1 MANENTS
8 LQTRAPAQS
17 PANNI
22 RALIEHSKPKLAE
35 VMPRHLTPE
44 RLTRVAIAA
53 ITRTPKLLECTP
65 ASLLQSV
72 MQAAELGLEPGSAL
86 GEAYLVPF
94 YDNKQKAMMCQL
106 IPGYRGLIAL
116 ARRSGQI
123 EDIEAHVVREGDI
136 FHMSKGIDQVLEHV
150 PNFDGNE
157 PAALRLVYAMAWLK
171 GSKRPHVEVMTRAEI
186 DKIKAKSK
194 AKDFGPWVDHYDEMA
209 RKTVVRRLVKYLPM
223 SVEMAR
229 AHEIEQGEVLDAD
242 AMDVTE
248 AAPPAK
254 ASGFKGRVIE
264 AAAHQATAPEMAT
277 PDGRSDPSTV
287 EGERVPGGDD
297 EA

>member
-8 LQTRAPAQS
+8 MQTRPQAQAPANT

-22 RALIEHSKPKLAE
+22 KSLIEMSKAKFAE
-35 VMPRHLTPE
+35 VMPRHLTAE
-44 RLTRVAIAA
+44 RLVRVAIAA
-53 ITRTPKLLECTP
+53 ITRTPKLLECSP

-94 YDNKQKAMMCQL
+94 YDNKSKQMLAQL

-123 EDIEAHVVREGDI
+123 EDIEAHVVREGDV
-136 FHMSKGIDQVLEHV
+136 FRMSKGINQVLEH
-150 PNFDGNE
+150 E
-157 PAALRLVYAMAWLK
+157 PALDAGDPAPLCLVYAMAWLK
-171 GSKRPHVEVMTRAEI
+171 GSSRPHIEVMTKAEI
-186 DKIKAKSK
+186 DKVKAKSK

-229 AHEIEQGEVLDAD
+229 ASEVEQGDDVDDIEVTP
-242 AMDVTE
+242 VE
-248 AAPPAK
+248 QAAPAN
-254 ASGFKGRVIE
+254 GFKGRVQ
-264 AAAHQATAPEMAT
+264 AAAQRAVVDFPVEEQVAPADRE
-277 PDGRSDPSTV
+277 PGSD
-287 EGERVPGGDD
+287 D
-297 EA
+297 AA